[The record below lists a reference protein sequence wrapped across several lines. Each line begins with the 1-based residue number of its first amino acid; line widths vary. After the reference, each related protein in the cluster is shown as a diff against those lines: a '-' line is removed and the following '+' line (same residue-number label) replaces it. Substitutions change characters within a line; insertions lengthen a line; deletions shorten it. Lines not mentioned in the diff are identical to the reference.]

1 MRVPPWVS
9 TLRLFL
15 LGVTI
20 QRSEQLLLGRLTVY
34 DGPSGWFR
42 EAHVFQEYP
51 AHLADDFQTV
61 LAQVAGGDQL
71 L

>member
-34 DGPSGWFR
+34 DGPSG
-42 EAHVFQEYP
+42 
-51 AHLADDFQTV
+51 
-61 LAQVAGGDQL
+61 
-71 L
+71 